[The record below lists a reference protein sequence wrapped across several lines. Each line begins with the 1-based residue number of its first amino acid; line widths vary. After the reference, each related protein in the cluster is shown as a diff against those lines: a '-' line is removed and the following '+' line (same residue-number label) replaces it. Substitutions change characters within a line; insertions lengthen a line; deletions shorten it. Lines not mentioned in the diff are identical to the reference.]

1 MSAQQTTKSKQF
13 ALIGAGVVLLI
24 VVIIYGTAKLFGGG
38 DKSDKTPSTI
48 AIQQGTPEKVKE
60 TTPVYRQQVHALNE
74 ERRAEGEK
82 QGQSVLP
89 VLLPSQAEAQPKP
102 EDLRAARAKQE
113 ADAAAAAAAARAT
126 SPLNAM
132 SDQPT
137 MTPEQ
142 AQARTEAMR
151 TMINGL
157 LQRPQPGR
165 VLVVATPPAEDSGK
179 QAAPTDRVAQPT
191 RVSATAPKE
200 EVEPPIAMAGDTLF
214 GVLNSQINTDEPDMV
229 HLTITTG
236 PLKGGTMVG
245 TATRQNEVVKVVITS
260 LFFNRKAYNLT
271 AQVMDVETARG
282 VLSGDVDRKLM
293 QRYGLPFLGGLV
305 TGLGAAIAQGASQV
319 TSSAAG
325 TTAVTAPLSSRQ
337 IAGAALGAGAQGVS
351 RQIQA
356 NANKTDPSVFIP
368 AGLPV
373 GIFLLSDAVAKSGS
387 GTKAGSSLEASVDR
401 RDPQDRQL
409 LTTRQ
414 QLQQKVEESAQAV
427 QQARQSL
434 ESIPTQSTM
443 RQNSVFT
450 PQRFGIGI
458 Y

>member
-38 DKSDKTPSTI
+38 DKSDKTPSAI

-113 ADAAAAAAAARAT
+113 ADAAAAARAT
-126 SPLNAM
+126 PPLNAQ

-165 VLVVATPPAEDSGK
+165 VLVVATPPAEDTSK
-179 QAAPTDRVAQPT
+179 QAAPTDRAAQPT
-191 RVSATAPKE
+191 RVSATTKE
-200 EVEPPIAMAGDTLF
+200 EVEPPVAMAGDTLF

-282 VLSGDVDRKLM
+282 VLSGEVDRKLM

-305 TGLGAAIAQGASQV
+305 TGLGAAISQGASQV

-325 TTAVTAPLSSRQ
+325 TISSTSPLSSRQ

-356 NANKTDPSVFIP
+356 NANKTEPAVFIP

-373 GIFLLSDAVAKSGS
+373 GIFLLSDAVAKTGS
-387 GTKAGSSLEASVDR
+387 ATKAGSSLEASIER
-401 RDPQDRQL
+401 RDPQDRQQ

-414 QLQQKVEESAQAV
+414 QLQQKVDESAQAV
-427 QQARQSL
+427 QQARQTL
-434 ESIPTQSTM
+434 ESIPTQST
-443 RQNSVFT
+443 RGQNSVFT
-450 PQRFGIGI
+450 PQRFGVGI

>member
-38 DKSDKTPSTI
+38 DKSDKTPSAI

-82 QGQSVLP
+82 QGNSVLP

-102 EDLRAARAKQE
+102 EDLRNARAKQE
-113 ADAAAAAAAARAT
+113 ADAAAAARAAL
-126 SPLNAM
+126 PLNPQ
-132 SDQPT
+132 SDQPA

-179 QAAPTDRVAQPT
+179 QAPATDRTTQPT
-191 RVSATAPKE
+191 RVAATTAKE

-325 TTAVTAPLSSRQ
+325 TTSTTSPLSSRQ

-356 NANKTDPSVFIP
+356 NANKTEPAVFIP

-373 GIFLLSDAVAKSGS
+373 GIFLLSDAVAKTGS
-387 GTKAGSSLEASVDR
+387 ATKAGSSLEASVDH
-401 RDPQDRQL
+401 RDPQERQQ

-414 QLQQKVEESAQAV
+414 QLQQKVDESAQAV
-427 QQARQSL
+427 QQARQTL
-434 ESIPTQSTM
+434 ESIPTQST
-443 RQNSVFT
+443 RGQNSVFT

>member
-24 VVIIYGTAKLFGGG
+24 VVIIYGTAKLFGDG
-38 DKSDKTPSTI
+38 DKSDKTPSAI

-60 TTPVYRQQVHALNE
+60 TTPVYRQQIHALNE
-74 ERRAEGEK
+74 ERRAEREK

-89 VLLPSQAEAQPKP
+89 VLLPSQAEAQPRP
-102 EDLRAARAKQE
+102 EDLRAARAKE
-113 ADAAAAAAAARAT
+113 DADAAARAT
-126 SPLNAM
+126 SPHNTQ

-142 AQARTEAMR
+142 AQARTDAMR

-157 LQRPQPGR
+157 LQRPHPGR
-165 VLVVATPPAEDSGK
+165 VLVVATPPAEDTSK
-179 QAAPTDRVAQPT
+179 QAVQAVLTDRAAQPT
-191 RVSATAPKE
+191 AVPTATARAE
-200 EVEPPIAMAGDTLF
+200 AEQPIAVAGDTLF

-229 HLTITTG
+229 HLTITAG

-245 TATRQNEVVKVVITS
+245 TASRQNEVVKVVLTS

-305 TGLGAAIAQGASQV
+305 TGIGAAIAQGASQV

-325 TTAVTAPLSSRQ
+325 TTSSTSPLSSRQ
-337 IAGAALGAGAQGVS
+337 IAGAALGSGAQGVS

-356 NANKTDPSVFIP
+356 NASKTDPAVFIP

-373 GIFLLSDAVAKSGS
+373 GIFLLSDAVAKAGS
-387 GTKAGSSLEASVDR
+387 TTKAASSLEASIDN
-401 RDPQDRQL
+401 RDPQDRQH

-427 QQARQSL
+427 QQARQTL
-434 ESIPTQSTM
+434 ESIPSQSTM

-450 PQRFGIGI
+450 PQRFGVGI